1 MQLFFVKNAIFLP
14 KNAKYIEIT
23 EKRIWRYFNHW
34 AYDAADILSMP
45 NRSWFII
52 ALNRLA
58 ELCKDEQEK

>member
-1 MQLFFVKNAIFLP
+1 MERKDVYSFAVK
-14 KNAKYIEIT
+14 
-23 EKRIWRYFNHW
+23 
-34 AYDAADILSMP
+34 ILSMP